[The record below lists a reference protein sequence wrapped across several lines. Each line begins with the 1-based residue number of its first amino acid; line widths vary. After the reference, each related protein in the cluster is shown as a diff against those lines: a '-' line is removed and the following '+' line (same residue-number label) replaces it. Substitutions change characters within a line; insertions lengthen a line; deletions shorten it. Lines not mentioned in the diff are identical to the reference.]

1 MKKLLGIVVLGLLL
15 STNVVFAGGINEL
28 NKKLLE
34 IEKRITGW
42 RLLIEVEK

>member
-1 MKKLLGIVVLGLLL
+1 L

-34 IEKRITGW
+34 IEKRM
-42 RLLIEVEK
+42 LVLA